1 MIVKKVSREL
11 YENLKKE
18 NRIVELDIEGLKL
31 EQCGALIFI
40 EDYDEATEK
49 KVKEY
54 NKNFAL
60 YVYGENKEPDKLIEN
75 SDGVLEE
82 DGPDIKINLEKMNKT
97 ELVKFAK
104 NDLNL
109 VIDKKEERDEMLKQ
123 IKEALQKEAEE
134 KTGDND
140 EAE

>member
-1 MIVKKVSREL
+1 MKKVSREL

-31 EQCGALIFI
+31 ERCGALIFI

-54 NKNFAL
+54 NKNFDL
-60 YVYGENKEPDKLIEN
+60 YVYGESKEPDKLIET
-75 SDGVLEE
+75 SGEIPEE

-97 ELVKFAK
+97 ELVEFAK
-104 NDLNL
+104 NNLNL
-109 VIDKKEERDEMLKQ
+109 EIDEKEKRDTMLKQ
-123 IKEALQKEAEE
+123 INEALQKEAEE
-134 KTGDND
+134 NAGDNV